1 MGGHHVRDYVL
12 WESLAVGHPSAVTF
26 RLDTSVQL
34 SRSLSNNEQ
43 SVGGRRL
50 VRCSHRAGTL
60 KEINKSCSAR
70 HHHKRL
76 KDYNKAC
83 IFISALVEKACFGVS
98 WCIRIYSDRSL
109 RYHNQSN
116 NTVRS
121 TRDPAREGT
130 PMPRSPAFAPVQSQ
144 RGVDSLS
151 NICVTSSCDADS
163 RGESSGS
170 SDPCERVD
178 SVSVGRLE
186 SGSLSLVENGRCSA
200 NGCQL

>member
-98 WCIRIYSDRSL
+98 WCIRIDHCGITISQIILSAPHVTQRGKAHQCQDPPLSHLSKASAVLTRSL
-109 RYHNQSN
+109 IFVLLRHAMRIPGVRVVVRPIHVSEW
-116 NTVRS
+116 TV
-121 TRDPAREGT
+121 
-130 PMPRSPAFAPVQSQ
+130 
-144 RGVDSLS
+144 
-151 NICVTSSCDADS
+151 
-163 RGESSGS
+163 
-170 SDPCERVD
+170 
-178 SVSVGRLE
+178 
-186 SGSLSLVENGRCSA
+186 
-200 NGCQL
+200 